1 MNLPP
6 KYYTMVT
13 PKKIVVYTAIVNNYN
28 PLRNPAHIDPDIDY
42 ACFTDQ
48 PKWFALSNN
57 TIWKG
62 RPFPVSDLD
71 ATRMNRQ
78 VKLLPHR
85 FFPEYDTSIYVDGS
99 IQITGSIRAL
109 LAEYGQPK
117 MLGFKHPKRDCAY
130 QEGKTCI
137 EMNKE
142 TPEVIRNQ
150 LARYRSEGFPEHFG
164 LIEGGVLIRRH
175 NDPEIVALM
184 EAWWHELQS
193 ESRRD
198 QISFPYVAWRQG
210 FWPTLMG
217 EKNVWGSSD
226 FFRLET
232 THHGDRKLTLA
243 DRLRILADIHL
254 FWRFKK

>member
-1 MNLPP
+1 MSEPG
-6 KYYTMVT
+6 
-13 PKKIVVYTAIVNNYN
+13 KIVVYTAIVGNYN
-28 PLRNPAHIDPDIDY
+28 PLRNPAQIEEGVDY
-42 ACFTDQ
+42 VCFTDE
-48 PKWFALSNN
+48 PHWFRLANQ
-57 TIWKG
+57 TVWQG
-62 RPFPVSDLD
+62 RPFPPGELD
-71 ATRMNRQ
+71 STRTNRQ

-85 FFPEYDTSIYVDGS
+85 FFPDYDTSVYVDGS
-99 IQITGSIRAL
+99 IRITGSIRAL

-117 MLGFKHPKRDCAY
+117 MLGFKHPKRNCAY
-130 QEGKTCI
+130 QEGLTCI

-142 TPEVIRNQ
+142 TPEVVRHQ
-150 LARYRSEGFPEHFG
+150 LERYRSEGFPECFG

-198 QISFPYVAWRQG
+198 QISFPYVAWRHG

-217 EKNVWGSSD
+217 EKNVWGSSEV
-226 FFRLET
+226 FRLET